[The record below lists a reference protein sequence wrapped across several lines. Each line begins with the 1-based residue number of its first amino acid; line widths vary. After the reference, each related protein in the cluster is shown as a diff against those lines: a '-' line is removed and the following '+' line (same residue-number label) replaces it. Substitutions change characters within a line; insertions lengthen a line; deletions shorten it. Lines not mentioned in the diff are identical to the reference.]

1 MIDIKH
7 NMVKAIFLVLF
18 SFFSFWAEAQKYSPE
33 LERSYSKKELKQM
46 TLEELSLLEYALS
59 SALYTTALPEKNY
72 SALKSI
78 TVLPSIKKFT
88 DASLRIENQNQYF
101 IITGTDKMLVV
112 KSKYVL
118 QNELKNFKK

>member
-1 MIDIKH
+1 MYK
-7 NMVKAIFLVLF
+7 VIFLVLF
-18 SFFSFWAEAQKYSPE
+18 SFFSFWASAQKYSPE

-46 TLEELSLLEYALS
+46 TINELSLLEYALS
-59 SALYTTALPEKNY
+59 SALYTTALPDKDH

-78 TVLPSIKKFT
+78 TVPPSIKKFT

-118 QNELKNFKK
+118 QNELKNYKK